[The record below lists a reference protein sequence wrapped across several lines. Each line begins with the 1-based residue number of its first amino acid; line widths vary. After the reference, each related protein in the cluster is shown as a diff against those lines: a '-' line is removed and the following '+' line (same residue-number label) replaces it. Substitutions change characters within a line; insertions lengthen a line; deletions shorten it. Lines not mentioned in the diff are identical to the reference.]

1 MMRNRTFVIG
11 SRSSALAVN
20 QRDEV
25 VSALQSRVPS
35 LRFETVDVRTKGDV
49 LDAVPVSSIGTSVFA
64 SELQRALTSREIDI
78 AVHSMKDLPTAA
90 VEGLTVAAV
99 PYREDPRDAVV
110 SKSGAGLDDLPSG
123 SVVATGSPRRAA
135 LLFIR
140 RPDLALHLIR
150 GNVDTRVARL
160 DDGTSEID
168 ALILATAG
176 LNRLGMQNRIAQ
188 HLSCMDFV
196 AAPAQGALA
205 LECRE
210 DDAGSIELCQQ
221 IEHDGTR
228 VCVDAERAFVS
239 TIGAGCSTP
248 VGAHA
253 RIDGGSITLAAFLA
267 NVSATKS
274 IFLTVSAPVSGAIQ
288 LGREM
293 ARNMIA
299 DGADEIVSAV
309 PFGND

>member
-1 MMRNRTFVIG
+1 MMRNRTFVVG

-49 LDAVPVSSIGTSVFA
+49 LDAVPVSSIGTSVFV

-210 DDAGSIELCQQ
+210 DDAGAIELCRQ
-221 IEHDGTR
+221 IEHYGTR

-253 RIDGGSITLAAFLA
+253 RIDGDSITLAAFLA

-274 IFLTVSAPVSGAIQ
+274 IFLTASAPVSGAIQ

>member
-11 SRSSALAVN
+11 SRGSALAVN
-20 QRDEV
+20 QRNEV
-25 VSALQSRVPS
+25 VSALQSSVPG
-35 LRFETVDVRTKGDV
+35 LRFESVGVRTKGDV
-49 LDAVPVSSIGTSVFA
+49 QDGVLVSSIGTSVFV

-110 SKSGAGLDDLPSG
+110 SKSGSGLDDLPSG

-176 LNRLGMQNRIAQ
+176 LNRLGMQDRIAQ
-188 HLSCMDFV
+188 HLGCMDFV

-205 LECRE
+205 LECRS
-210 DDAGSIELCQQ
+210 DDAEAIELCRQ
-221 IEHDGTR
+221 IEHDVTR
-228 VCVDAERAFVS
+228 VCVDAERAFIS
-239 TIGAGCSTP
+239 EIGAGCSTP

-253 RIDGGSITLAAFLA
+253 RIDGDNITLAAFLA

-274 IFLTVSAPVSGAIQ
+274 IFLKASAPVSGAIQ

-293 ARNMIA
+293 ARNMMA
-299 DGADEIVSAV
+299 DGADEILSAA

>member
-1 MMRNRTFVIG
+1 MMPNRTFVIG
-11 SRSSALAVN
+11 SRGSALAVK

-25 VSALQSRVPS
+25 VSALQSSVPS
-35 LRFETVDVRTKGDV
+35 LRSETVDVRTTGDV
-49 LDAVPVSSIGTSVFA
+49 QDEVPVSSIGTSVFV

-90 VEGLTVAAV
+90 VEGLIVAAV

-123 SVVATGSPRRAA
+123 SVVATGSPRRTA

-188 HLSCMDFV
+188 HLGCMDFV

-205 LECRE
+205 LECRS
-210 DDAGSIELCQQ
+210 DDAEAIELCRQ

-228 VCVDAERAFVS
+228 VCVDAERAFIS
-239 TIGAGCSTP
+239 AIGAGCSTP

-253 RIDGGSITLAAFLA
+253 RIDGDNITLAAFLA

-274 IFLTVSAPVSGAIQ
+274 IFLTTSAPKWDAIE
-288 LGREM
+288 LGCEM
-293 ARNMIA
+293 ACKMMA
-299 DGADEIVSAV
+299 DGADEIVSAAPV
-309 PFGND
+309 GSD